1 MLTRAL
7 RYWWVLAAT
16 VVAAAPSRADADSP
30 CTLLAASGAAV
41 CTDADADGRPGRSAA
56 CPGALDC
63 DDTDPTI
70 HPRAPEVPGDG
81 VDNACGGGADTPV
94 DEVHGVFV
102 GIRGNN
108 GSQAGT
114 RRAPYKKLA
123 LGVAEAARSGKV
135 VFVAAGTYDSLDVV
149 DLPDTTTVSIIGG
162 FHEKSWSRVAGSRS
176 VVRIPRALAFSSEV
190 LVGVDLQLGATASI
204 AFAPLPVTTLI
215 DCRVTGGAEAAVTTH
230 GQSRMVDVTVEGPVL
245 TIADGTLVAIDG
257 GFGPIVQ
264 AGGTAVELDR
274 SVVAGAIDSAGTLAL
289 NRSFLRGTVSSTN
302 GFLRIGSSTFRPMA
316 GDAVTLSG
324 GVLLASNSIF
334 EGAAVAI
341 SHTSQT
347 ITVVKANLF
356 DAGCAVSR
364 DGACLAGPCGV
375 DGNVCNSPSFVA
387 DGDFHL
393 APGSVGIDLGQ
404 RFEAGLTP
412 SMAAVDLD
420 GQCRD
425 GELDLG
431 ADEVR

>member
-7 RYWWVLAAT
+7 RYLPVLAAAA
-16 VVAAAPSRADADSP
+16 VASGPSRADADSP
-30 CTLLAASGAAV
+30 CTLLDPSGAPV

-56 CPGALDC
+56 CPSAADC
-63 DDTDPTI
+63 DDTNPTI
-70 HPRAPEVPGDG
+70 HPRAPEIPGDG
-81 VDNACGGGADTPV
+81 VDNTCGGGLDTPV
-94 DEVHGVFV
+94 DEAHGVFV

-114 RRAPYKKLA
+114 RQAPYKKLA

-135 VFVAAGTYDSLDVV
+135 VFVAAGIYDSSDVFE
-149 DLPDTTTVSIIGG
+149 LPDTTTVSIIGG
-162 FHEKSWSRVAGSRS
+162 FQEKSWSRVAGARS
-176 VVRIPRALAFSSEV
+176 VVTIPRPLAFASQL
-190 LVGVDLQLGATASI
+190 LVGIDFSLGSAGSI
-204 AFAPLPVTTLI
+204 SLAPLAVTTVI
-215 DCRVTGGAEAAVTTH
+215 DSSISGGAAATVTTH
-230 GQSRMVDVTVEGPVL
+230 GQSRMIDVSVAGPVL
-245 TIADGTLVAIDG
+245 TIADGTLVAIRG
-257 GFGPIVQ
+257 RFGSIGQ

-274 SVVAGAIDSAGTLAL
+274 STVAGTIDSAGTLAL
-289 NRSFLRGTVSSTN
+289 NRSFLRGTVSSAN
-302 GFLRIGSSTFRPMA
+302 GFLRIGSSTFRPQA
-316 GDAVTLSG
+316 GNAVTLSA

-341 SHTSQT
+341 AHTAQT

-356 DAGCAVSR
+356 DAGCALSR
-364 DGACLAGPCGV
+364 DGVCLTGPCGF
-375 DGNVCNSPSFVA
+375 DGNVCDTPAFVA

-412 SMAAVDLD
+412 SMSAVDHD
-420 GQCRD
+420 GQCRV